1 MQPIYGSTPAQGREH
16 SLKLIMICF
25 VVSRYYTQ
33 KRLKKTSQKLRN
45 HKLAAQT
52 RSPTHIC
59 LGQLR
64 ECPPPTPT
72 GKSQTIFLITL
83 FLLPRPPLPHT
94 RHANIKNPNTSSFFL
109 LLFLKVN
116 EEIFCVHFIQDRCVT
131 RLRRRSFTTLHA
143 DSSALPWLDDNA
155 KTLMTDCIT
164 SVLPNTFALSLISVL
179 FLRSKSKKAT

>member
-64 ECPPPTPT
+64 ECPPTPT
-72 GKSQTIFLITL
+72 GKSQIIFLTV
-83 FLLPRPPLPHT
+83 PPTPPPPQPPHT
-94 RHANIKNPNTSSFFL
+94 RHANIKNPKTSSFFL
-109 LLFLKVN
+109 LLSLKVN
-116 EEIFCVHFIQDRCVT
+116 EEIFCVHFIQHRCVR
-131 RLRRRSFTTLHA
+131 RLRRRSCTTLQA
-143 DSSALPWLDDNA
+143 DSSALP
-155 KTLMTDCIT
+155 CI
-164 SVLPNTFALSLISVL
+164 AL
-179 FLRSKSKKAT
+179 AG

>member
-64 ECPPPTPT
+64 ECPPPPRVSH
-72 GKSQTIFLITL
+72 KLF
-83 FLLPRPPLPHT
+83 FLLSLLHPPPPPPPHT

-109 LLFLKVN
+109 LLSLKVN
-116 EEIFCVHFIQDRCVT
+116 EEIFCVHFIQHRCV
-131 RLRRRSFTTLHA
+131 RKLRRRSCTTLQA
-143 DSSALPWLDDNA
+143 DSSALP
-155 KTLMTDCIT
+155 CI
-164 SVLPNTFALSLISVL
+164 AL
-179 FLRSKSKKAT
+179 AG